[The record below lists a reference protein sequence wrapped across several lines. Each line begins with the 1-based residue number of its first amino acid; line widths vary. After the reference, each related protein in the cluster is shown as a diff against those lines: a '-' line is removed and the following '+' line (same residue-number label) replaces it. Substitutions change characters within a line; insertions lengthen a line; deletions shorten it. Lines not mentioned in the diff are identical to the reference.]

1 MIHYD
6 SPLSD
11 LEAMLLPPV
20 IHGFFMKEKKW
31 IGLLVENV
39 GHIEWN
45 KDAYE
50 RLVLPQSTKDLV
62 KALIMV
68 RKSKS
73 GAKLGMS
80 LAGKRDDII
89 AGKGNGLIMLLH
101 GGPGTG
107 KTLTAGRHTILFQS
121 WQLAD
126 EEQKEMPLYS
136 VTCGD
141 VGTKPDVVEQYMNT
155 VLHLGKTWNCVLLLD
170 EADVFLEERTLSD
183 VERNSLVSVF
193 LRVLEYYEGIL
204 ILTSNRV
211 GTLDEA
217 FKSRI
222 QVALQYPPLNRPSRK
237 QIWRNFFDML
247 ETDDEEINLHELRR
261 RIDELTSHEMN
272 GRQIRNVLTT
282 ARQLAMY
289 KQETLGWNHLEQAIK
304 TASAFDTYLR
314 NVQGHTEEQWAA
326 DNKLR

>member
-1 MIHYD
+1 MVHYD

-107 KTLTAGRHTILFQS
+107 KTLTAGRHIIPFQS

-126 EEQKEMPLYS
+126 EEQK
-136 VTCGD
+136 
-141 VGTKPDVVEQYMNT
+141 
-155 VLHLGKTWNCVLLLD
+155 
-170 EADVFLEERTLSD
+170 
-183 VERNSLVSVF
+183 VF

-289 KQETLGWNHLEQAIK
+289 KQETLGWDHLEQAIK
-304 TASAFDTYLR
+304 TASAFDTYLK
-314 NVQGHTEEQWAA
+314 NVHGHTDEQWAA